1 MRCRSLWCWGAKSRF
16 WLVGAF
22 LSACAPPLTQD
33 PVVLVTI
40 DSRPV
45 VTSVDLAAF
54 HEKLP
59 EHLRSPS
66 SGESVVRDL
75 LQTLVDRELMV
86 MEAAAL
92 GYADEPEVTRRLH
105 DSLVRR
111 VSRHVIDREIGRGA
125 TAIADRLVE
134 ETYTKEG
141 WDRKVWLAHIVTD
154 SERTATEIISK
165 LRAGADFA
173 ELASEHSSALDG
185 LRGGDMMAFF
195 GPGDGRPELV
205 AASRGL
211 DGGQLVPEP
220 VVTDDGVEVVRVIA
234 VRSIPLN
241 KVHPKLVSELR
252 RRQFEAKYGGYLESL
267 ERRFDVKYGSAA
279 IAALVDASKRGT
291 TIPPEA
297 FNLPLATYGAES
309 RISLGEARRTLI
321 ARGFGRGSFAD
332 SADVVDA
339 ARRWVMAD
347 TLFLMAARAEGWLN
361 DGVFAAETQM
371 HYAKVMASLLHRRQ
385 VLAQVRNVEGDP
397 HETLQ
402 RLSETYLDGLRHKY
416 QDRLDWQED
425 AITAMRLN

>member
-1 MRCRSLWCWGAKSRF
+1 
-16 WLVGAF
+16 
-22 LSACAPPLTQD
+22 
-33 PVVLVTI
+33 
-40 DSRPV
+40 
-45 VTSVDLAAF
+45 
-54 HEKLP
+54 
-59 EHLRSPS
+59 
-66 SGESVVRDL
+66 
-75 LQTLVDRELMV
+75 
-86 MEAAAL
+86 
-92 GYADEPEVTRRLH
+92 
-105 DSLVRR
+105 
-111 VSRHVIDREIGRGA
+111 
-125 TAIADRLVE
+125 
-134 ETYTKEG
+134 
-141 WDRKVWLAHIVTD
+141 
-154 SERTATEIISK
+154 
-165 LRAGADFA
+165 
-173 ELASEHSSALDG
+173 
-185 LRGGDMMAFF
+185 MMAFF

-309 RISLGEARRTLI
+309 SISLGEARRTLI

-402 RLSETYLDGLRHKY
+402 RFVGDLHRWSAPQIPRPSGLAGGRDHGDASELTQRIVVTSGSRNRPRQCQRLSLILIKVIDCV
-416 QDRLDWQED
+416 
-425 AITAMRLN
+425 A